1 MRLRGAARQGLTVQR
16 PSAVVHSMWDAVVG
30 EVPAHTQPCL
40 ASADDDHWMM
50 VHFWMS
56 SRQLRRWLDFKP
68 VAGGAESEA
77 A

>member
-50 VHFWMS
+50 VHFRMS
-56 SRQLRRWLDFKP
+56 SRQLRRC
-68 VAGGAESEA
+68 A
-77 A
+77 ADKSMTTAY

>member
-50 VHFWMS
+50 VHFRMS
-56 SRQLRRWLDFKP
+56 SRQLRP
-68 VAGGAESEA
+68 CTNQVSY
-77 A
+77 